1 MIIIKIHKPIT
12 LFEGFNSKVY
22 EGLHIETTF
31 NYEELTFNSVIKEWN
46 GIEVVNPTIE
56 IPQLQV
62 MKNIVIDFT
71 QTPTT
76 FTNVNNDI
84 RDTIK
89 QWIINTIK
97 IYILSRVNPFTQQP
111 YFIESDLII
120 E

>member
-89 QWIINTIK
+89 QWVINTIK

>member
-1 MIIIKIHKPIT
+1 MITIKINKQLT
-12 LFEGFNSKVY
+12 LFEGFNPKVY
-22 EGLHIETTF
+22 QGLYIETVF

-46 GIEVVNPTIE
+46 GTEVVNPTIE

-62 MKNIVIDFT
+62 MKNLVIDFN

-89 QWIINTIK
+89 QWIIDTIK
-97 IYILSRVNPFTQQP
+97 VYILSRTNPFTQQP
-111 YFIESDLII
+111 YFTNSDLII